1 VLAGAACISLLSQA
15 RAVSTDMGALAGII
29 QAQQEAPIISD
40 PSLATANN
48 KETLYVSHIV
58 KKVEKVDP
66 YWILTVGN
74 D

>member
-1 VLAGAACISLLSQA
+1 MLSQA
-15 RAVSTDMGALAGII
+15 RAISTDMGALAGSI
-29 QAQQEAPIISD
+29 QAQQEASIISD
-40 PSLATANN
+40 PFSESANK

-74 D
+74 DY